1 MICGLDSE
9 ELDFISSLSNVD
21 SNGMIDQWH
30 GMTEIQVSEIERLLS
45 NNTYPELDE
54 SISNQMRE
62 MEESQLNSNTK
73 NQTQQHVKQFKQFL
87 EEQNLSSKIEEMPLR
102 YLAQY
107 LRFWYSQLK
116 RRDNGLYSPSCVHK
130 FLSYHTI
137 LPFLSSIRIA

>member
-1 MICGLDSE
+1 MMNLDNISGGMICGLDSE
-9 ELDFISSLSNVD
+9 ELDFITALSNNVD
-21 SNGMIDQWH
+21 SIGMIDQWH
-30 GMTEIQVSEIERLLS
+30 GMTEMQVSEIERLLS

-54 SISNQMRE
+54 SISKQMRE

-116 RRDNGLYSPSCVHK
+116 RRDNGLYSPSSLKC
-130 FLSYHTI
+130 FRA
-137 LPFLSSIRIA
+137 SI